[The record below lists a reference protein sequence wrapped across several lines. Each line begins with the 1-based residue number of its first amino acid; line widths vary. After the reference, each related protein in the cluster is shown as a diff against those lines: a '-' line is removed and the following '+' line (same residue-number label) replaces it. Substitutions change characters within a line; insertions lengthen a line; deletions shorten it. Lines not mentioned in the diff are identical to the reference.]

1 MPSMQRGSLR
11 LQGRSS
17 RELLAHALLYGALF
31 VYSAWA
37 AFPILWV
44 LLTSFKTNAEALT
57 VPPQLIFRPTFANYI
72 DVFAT
77 VDRFP
82 TVVANSIVITAGGTA
97 IILLL
102 ALPAAYGLN
111 RLIPWGRNAV
121 SFGIISA
128 RTFPTIGL
136 AIPLFIL
143 MQNARLLDTR
153 TAVVIANVAYS
164 LPFGIWMIF
173 GFMESIPI
181 ELEEAALLD
190 GCSRLGALVR
200 VVIPQLLPGLGA
212 TAILTSI
219 VAWREYLF
227 PLILTTR
234 NARTLP
240 VVAGSFITNVG
251 TNWGG
256 LCAYAVMTILPIA
269 IFCAVTGRL
278 LVRGFVAGAVKG

>member
-1 MPSMQRGSLR
+1 MLKSWWDRMEHG
-11 LQGRSS
+11 
-17 RELLAHALLYGALF
+17 LLYGALL
-31 VYSAWA
+31 VYSVWA
-37 AFPILWV
+37 AFPIAWV
-44 LLTSFKTNAEALT
+44 LLTSLKSNAQALA
-57 VPPQLIFRPTFANYI
+57 VPPQFIFRPTFANYA
-72 DVFAT
+72 DVFTT
-77 VDRFP
+77 VDQFMGVVVNSVLIAAVG
-82 TVVANSIVITAGGTA
+82 TVTIVI
-97 IILLL
+97 L
-102 ALPAAYGLN
+102 ALPAAYGIS
-111 RLIPWGRNAV
+111 RLIPWGHNAV

-153 TAVVIANVAYS
+153 MAVIIANVAYS
-164 LPFGIWMIF
+164 LPFGIWMMF
-173 GFMESIPI
+173 GFMESIPS

-190 GCSRLGALVR
+190 GCSRVGALVR
-200 VVIPQLLPGLGA
+200 VVVPQLLPGVGA

-240 VVAGSFITNVG
+240 IVAGSFITNVG

-256 LCAYAVMTILPIA
+256 LCAYSVMTVLPIA
-269 IFCAVTGRL
+269 IFCAVAGSL
-278 LVRGFVAGAVKG
+278 LVRGFVTGAVKG

>member
-1 MPSMQRGSLR
+1 MRGIYHRSALMASVR
-11 LQGRSS
+11 LLSPG
-17 RELLAHALLYGALF
+17 L
-31 VYSAWA
+31 VYSALIIYCVWA
-37 AFPILWV
+37 IFPILWV

-57 VPPQLIFRPTFANYI
+57 VPPQIIFRPTISNYA
-72 DVFAT
+72 DVFAA
-77 VDRFP
+77 VYQFP
-82 TVVANSIVITAGGTA
+82 TVVINSVVIAAAGTA
-97 IILLL
+97 AIVLL
-102 ALPAAYGLN
+102 AVPAAYGLS
-111 RLIPWGRNAV
+111 RFVPWGRNAV

-143 MQNARLLDTR
+143 MQNATLLDTR
-153 TAVVIANVAYS
+153 PAVIIPNVAYS

-181 ELEEAALLD
+181 ELEEAAMLD
-190 GCSRLGALVR
+190 GCSRIGALAR
-200 VVIPQLLPGLGA
+200 VVVPQLIPGLGA

-240 VVAGSFITNVG
+240 VVAGSFITDVG
-251 TNWGG
+251 PNWGG
-256 LCAYAVMTILPIA
+256 LCAYSVLTILPIA
-269 IFCAVTGRL
+269 IFCAVTARVL
-278 LVRGFVAGAVKG
+278 ARGFIAGAIKG

>member
-1 MPSMQRGSLR
+1 MRRFSGQLVVK
-11 LQGRSS
+11 SS
-17 RELLAHALLYGALF
+17 RKLLAQALLYGALL
-31 VYSAWA
+31 VYCMWA

-57 VPPQLIFRPTFANYI
+57 VPPQLVFKPTFSNYI

-77 VDRFP
+77 VYAFP
-82 TVVANSIVITAGGTA
+82 SVIANSVVIAAVGTAAIVI
-97 IILLL
+97 L
-102 ALPAAYGLN
+102 ALPAAYGLS
-111 RLIPWGRNAV
+111 RLIPRGKNAV
-121 SFGIISA
+121 GLGIMSA

-143 MQNARLLDTR
+143 MQNAKLLDTR
-153 TAVVIANVAYS
+153 AAVIIPNVAYS

-173 GFMESIPI
+173 GFMESIPV

-190 GCSRLGALVR
+190 GCSRIGALTR
-200 VVIPQLLPGLGA
+200 VVIPQLLPGLAA

-219 VAWREYLF
+219 VAWREFLF

-234 NARTLP
+234 SARTLP

-256 LCAYAVMTILPIA
+256 LCAYSVMTILPIA
-269 IFCAVTGRL
+269 IFCVFTGRL
-278 LVRGFVAGAVKG
+278 LVRGFVTGAVKG